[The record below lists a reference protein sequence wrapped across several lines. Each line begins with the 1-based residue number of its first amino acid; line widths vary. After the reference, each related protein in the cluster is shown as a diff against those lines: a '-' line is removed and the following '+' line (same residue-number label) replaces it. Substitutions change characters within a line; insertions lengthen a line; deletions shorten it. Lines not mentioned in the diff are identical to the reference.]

1 MSIDELESL
10 EGVEL
15 QSSSIGVAEGD
26 IIVGE
31 QHVRQVGQGELGRDG
46 VALLAGEDGGL
57 GGGDV
62 PVSVL
67 VTDKLSNWE
76 HIKRT
81 RVTRVY
87 CSSQTYKFRLKIFLA
102 VSGGLL

>member
-15 QSSSIGVAEGD
+15 QSGSIGVAEGD
-26 IIVGE
+26 LIVGE
-31 QHVRQVGQGELGRDG
+31 QHVRQVGQRELGRDG
-46 VALLAGEDGGL
+46 VSLLAGEDGGL

-62 PVSVL
+62 PVSIL

-76 HIKRT
+76 HIKR
-81 RVTRVY
+81 
-87 CSSQTYKFRLKIFLA
+87 
-102 VSGGLL
+102 